1 MIDAL
6 LEKNLLPDWLV
17 RIGIRRLLAQ
27 RIREES
33 APGDSEDRLRAYVHD
48 LKRRPLAEDTRAAN
62 EEHYEVPTAFFLR
75 CLGRRLKY

>member
-6 LEKNLLPDWLV
+6 LKKNLLPDWLV

-33 APGDSEDRLRAYVHD
+33 AAGNGKERLDAYV
-48 LKRRPLAEDTRAAN
+48 
-62 EEHYEVPTAFFLR
+62 
-75 CLGRRLKY
+75 